1 MTGKFSDTF
10 IQTFLIMTD
19 PLKPLF
25 SDLAGSLLKLARGA
39 AEAGAFGAS
48 VRECLPE
55 ALRPHVVTAVRRGD
69 DLVVIVDS
77 AAWAA
82 RVRYAGPRLR
92 EQLLER
98 GETVTGKVRVRVGRP
113 AAAGG

>member
-1 MTGKFSDTF
+1 MAGKFSDTF
-10 IQTFLIMTD
+10 VQAILIMSE

-25 SDLAGSLLKLARGA
+25 ADLAGGLLKLTRGA
-39 AEAGAFGAS
+39 AAAAEFGDV

-55 ALRPHVVTAVRRGD
+55 ALREHVVTAVRRGD

-82 RVRYAGPRLR
+82 RVRYAGPRLQ
-92 EQLLER
+92 ELLLAR
-98 GETVTGKVRVRVGRP
+98 GEAVTGKVRVRVGRP
-113 AAAGG
+113 AGAGA

>member
-1 MTGKFSDTF
+1 MS
-10 IQTFLIMTD
+10 D

-25 SDLAGSLLKLARGA
+25 SELTGGLLKLARGA
-39 AEAGAFGAS
+39 AEAAPLGTV

-55 ALRPHVVTAVRRGD
+55 ALRTHVVAAARRGD

-92 EQLLER
+92 EQLQTL
-98 GETVTGKVRVRVGRP
+98 GEPVAGRVRVKVGKG
-113 AAAGG
+113 AARGSGIGDGG